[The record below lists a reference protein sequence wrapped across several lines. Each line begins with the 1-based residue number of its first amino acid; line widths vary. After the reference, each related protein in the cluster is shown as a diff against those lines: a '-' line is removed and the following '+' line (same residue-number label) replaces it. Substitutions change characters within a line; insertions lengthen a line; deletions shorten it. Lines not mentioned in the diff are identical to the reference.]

1 MRNITI
7 FSKEDISAVSLNKQK
22 LVRVPTEWERVCFCA
37 CGEMVPAAS
46 KKLTGTNKLPLPSP
60 CHAIKD
66 LVDEKFS
73 I

>member
-7 FSKEDISAVSLNKQK
+7 FSEEDISAISLNKQK
-22 LVRVPTEWERVCFCA
+22 LVRVATPSERVCSCA
-37 CGEMVPAAS
+37 CEEMASAAS